1 MKHLRRFKGFQG
13 KLAEYVPGDDDE
25 ECYAS
30 ADSFDDFLAWVRQ
43 QRERDQRIA
52 ELERKQADRERA
64 KMGRREWRCEQESEW
79 RPKWRCF
86 DEELADTVE
95 RAPARPCCARAVFW
109 LLALAALAA
118 LAALGLTLL
127 AASSVCLC
135 ARELARSLCARA
147 RAPTLFPPSSCPPR
161 ARPQTTYATLASTGA
176 AVVATLAAVALPA
189 AGLLAFALP
198 FGACVAAVAAA
209 APAETPELEIFVDK
223 PGNKTIFVEG
233 AMQIFVRVQTGR
245 TITLAVNP
253 SENVLG

>member
-1 MKHLRRFKGFQG
+1 
-13 KLAEYVPGDDDE
+13 
-25 ECYAS
+25 
-30 ADSFDDFLAWVRQ
+30 
-43 QRERDQRIA
+43 
-52 ELERKQADRERA
+52 
-64 KMGRREWRCEQESEW
+64 
-79 RPKWRCF
+79 
-86 DEELADTVE
+86 
-95 RAPARPCCARAVFW
+95 VFW
-109 LLALAALAA
+109 LLVLLALLALAA

-147 RAPTLFPPSSCPPR
+147 RAHTFPPSSCPPR
-161 ARPQTTYATLASTGA
+161 ARPQTWSSAHATLASTGA

-198 FGACVAAVAAA
+198 FGACLAAVAVA
-209 APAETPELEIFVDK
+209 APAVTPELDDT

-245 TITLAVNP
+245 TITLAVNL